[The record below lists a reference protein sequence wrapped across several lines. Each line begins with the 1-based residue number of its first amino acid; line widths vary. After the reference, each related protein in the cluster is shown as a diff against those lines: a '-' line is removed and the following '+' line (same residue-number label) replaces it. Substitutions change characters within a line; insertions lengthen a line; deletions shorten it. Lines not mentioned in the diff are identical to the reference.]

1 MPHNPPV
8 RRDAVVAPVAPVAVR
23 TKLALHERWES
34 VRLLPGGI
42 LLQES
47 HVRTTVARW
56 RRMPESRDPAWA
68 VRVSGGFVVAWRNSV

>member
-8 RRDAVVAPVAPVAVR
+8 RRDAVVAPVAVR
-23 TKLALHERWES
+23 ARIALHERWES

-42 LLQES
+42 LLQER
-47 HVRTTVARW
+47 HVRTTLARW

-68 VRVSGGFVVAWRNSV
+68 VRVSGGFVLAWCNSV